1 MQNIRSQNTKPEILL
16 RKALWHKG
24 IRYRKNYAAL
34 PGKPDIVL
42 TRQRIAIFVDGDF
55 WHARGHRDHPGEQV
69 RSNQEF
75 WMKKLTNNVERDKAV
90 NDELTEMG
98 WIVLRFWES
107 DVKKKLDAC
116 VCEILEYCK

>member
-1 MQNIRSQNTKPEILL
+1 
-16 RKALWHKG
+16 
-24 IRYRKNYAAL
+24 
-34 PGKPDIVL
+34 
-42 TRQRIAIFVDGDF
+42 
-55 WHARGHRDHPGEQV
+55 
-69 RSNQEF
+69 
-75 WMKKLTNNVERDKAV
+75 MKKLTNNVERDKAV